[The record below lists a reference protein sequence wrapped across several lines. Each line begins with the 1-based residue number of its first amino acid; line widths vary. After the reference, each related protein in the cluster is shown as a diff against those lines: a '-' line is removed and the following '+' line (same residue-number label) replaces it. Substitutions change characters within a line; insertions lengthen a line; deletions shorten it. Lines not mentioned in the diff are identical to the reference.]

1 VHKKRLGAQLRWQRK
16 YLWRTRNCLKEK
28 FNWELKKRIM
38 KCLLWSVA
46 LYAAEMCRMT
56 QADRRKLE
64 AFVMWIWKRMEKI
77 RWLDKV
83 TN

>member
-1 VHKKRLGAQLRWQRK
+1 
-16 YLWRTRNCLKEK
+16 
-28 FNWELKKRIM
+28 M